1 MEFEWDETK
10 RLANLRKHGI
20 DFIDIPVV
28 FEGDI
33 VTVED
38 DRVQKPGFYRN
49 LWLFN
54 KNFLRN
60 PVSL

>member
-38 DRVQKPGFYRN
+38 HPDQKPGFYKN
-49 LWLFN
+49 LSLFN
-54 KNFLRN
+54 KISLRN
-60 PVSL
+60 PVSW

>member
-10 RLANLRKHGI
+10 LLANLRKHGI

-49 LWLFN
+49 ISLFN
-54 KNFLRN
+54 KISLRN
-60 PVSL
+60 PVSW